1 MVVSAGP
8 LILGLLRVSESCPG
22 VAGLLCARAVL
33 SLLPAV
39 LVPWPRRCS
48 NCRAWDVFSL
58 RWQIQHEQAGALRA
72 IVCRGGSALR

>member
-8 LILGLLRVSESCPG
+8 LILGLLRVSECCPG

-33 SLLPAV
+33 TLLPAV
-39 LVPWPRRCS
+39 LVPWPRRCC

-58 RWQIQHEQAGALRA
+58 RWQI
-72 IVCRGGSALR
+72 